1 MFIVSRGKTH
11 SHSIDWIGRLKI
23 EFFAESEMISYNYT
37 EFYRPNKMRILHI
50 LAEKQ

>member
-23 EFFAESEMISYNYT
+23 EFFAESEMISYKYT
-37 EFYRPNKMRILHI
+37 EFYRPNKMKIWNILG
-50 LAEKQ
+50 E